1 MTNVLGLQNKRRC
14 GYCHEIKP
22 LTEFFASKTKRF
34 GKQHTCKVCQNYLRG
49 LLQKRPEEKKKRAEK
64 DLAKRYGI
72 TSEQL
77 QRMIAS
83 VGGVCEIC
91 QKPPSRSRLFVDHCH
106 SSQRV
111 RGLLCSP
118 CNLGLGGFK
127 DDVENLRR
135 AIQYL
140 VYDLQMPDRWENF
153 LSEKRYVSRTRP
165 LASARRPRNA
175 DRQRKSP
182 SALPE
187 GQS

>member
-22 LTEFFASKTKRF
+22 LTEFFASLSKSL
-34 GKQHTCKVCQNYLRG
+34 GKQHTCKVCQKYLRAKYRSG
-49 LLQKRPEEKKKRAEK
+49 PEAKKKRSEE
-64 DLAKRYGI
+64 DLKKRYGI
-72 TSEQL
+72 TSDQL

-106 SSQRV
+106 SSKRV

-118 CNLGLGGFK
+118 CNLGLGSFR
-127 DDVENLRR
+127 DDIDTLRR
-135 AIQYL
+135 AIHYL
-140 VYDLQMPDRWENF
+140 VYDLQMPDRWESLLN
-153 LSEKRYVSRTRP
+153 EKIRPRRARP

-182 SALPE
+182 SALSE
-187 GQS
+187 GQP